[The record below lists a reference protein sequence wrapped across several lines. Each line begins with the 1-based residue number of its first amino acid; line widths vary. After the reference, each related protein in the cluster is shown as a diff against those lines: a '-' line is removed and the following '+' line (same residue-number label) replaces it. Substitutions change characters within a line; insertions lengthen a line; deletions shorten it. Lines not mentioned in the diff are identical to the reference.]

1 MRYLLVCMCFLDG
14 YGLVVGVS
22 CCSCKVYCFIPNL
35 LILCFLI
42 VESYVNFL
50 RFSTVL
56 VLSMF
61 LLFIFYCFNTVMA
74 FVFVQICFRKL
85 LRDICQQFSI
95 SAPVY
100 GIPVENEG
108 LVSVYVDVEVSKGD
122 SITEAIRCWGAPSS
136 NVDETE

>member
-1 MRYLLVCMCFLDG
+1 
-14 YGLVVGVS
+14 
-22 CCSCKVYCFIPNL
+22 
-35 LILCFLI
+35 
-42 VESYVNFL
+42 
-50 RFSTVL
+50 
-56 VLSMF
+56 
-61 LLFIFYCFNTVMA
+61 MA